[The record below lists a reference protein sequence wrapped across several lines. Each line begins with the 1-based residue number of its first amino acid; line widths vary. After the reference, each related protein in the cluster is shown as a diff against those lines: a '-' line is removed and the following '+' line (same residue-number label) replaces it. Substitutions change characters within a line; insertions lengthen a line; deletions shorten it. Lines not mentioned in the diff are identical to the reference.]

1 MASDLQSGAAGPH
14 AIGVGEELLALF
26 SLGICRSKG
35 NLADTRGSQTIP
47 SSLLLFHLAHLRMNA
62 VSSPSFKIN
71 FPASNVMRHSS
82 FKITI
87 ISTKSYT

>member
-47 SSLLLFHLAHLRMNA
+47 SSLLLFHLANLNEHCELPLFQNQL
-62 VSSPSFKIN
+62 SCF
-71 FPASNVMRHSS
+71 
-82 FKITI
+82 
-87 ISTKSYT
+87 